1 MLIIRGK
8 SANKLEILFCSL
20 QGQPSLD
27 IQFHVN
33 NSQSEEFL
41 FLVETEIPIKG
52 NRSWIKM
59 TCFYTAI
66 YLLYVPRTKNSVTSE
81 LSKIRR
87 IARHFA
93 SALLIGRGLTKELR
107 LLGEAPLRSE
117 IQNKTR
123 DITF

>member
-20 QGQPSLD
+20 QGQPFLD

-33 NSQSEEFL
+33 NLQSEEFL

-59 TCFYTAI
+59 TRFYTAI
-66 YLLYVPRTKNSVTSE
+66 YLLYVSRTKNSVTSK
-81 LSKIRR
+81 LSKIKR
-87 IARHFA
+87 IARYFA
-93 SALLIGRGLTKELR
+93 SALLIGRELTKELR

-117 IQNKTR
+117 TQNKSR
-123 DITF
+123 DITS